1 LNGDP
6 LIYAA
11 DEGIGLFIDRTRGEC
26 LAAA

>member
-1 LNGDP
+1 